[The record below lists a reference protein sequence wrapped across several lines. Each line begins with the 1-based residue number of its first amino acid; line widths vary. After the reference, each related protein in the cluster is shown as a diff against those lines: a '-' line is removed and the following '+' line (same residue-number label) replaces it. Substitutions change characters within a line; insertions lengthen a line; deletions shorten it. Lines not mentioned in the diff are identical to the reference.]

1 MARYATG
8 AVHLR
13 EHRNGSGKLAAA
25 KRATSHTTSGVPI
38 WTAARQLEPA
48 GSGQLATVE
57 NKPAAPVV
65 DPYDQGREE
74 REEQAK
80 AHHDAITDA
89 LQPTSSSSGLLHS
102 FTAAGS
108 NPSRARYFGSCS
120 LHRQVS
126 DTGSIG
132 GVQSQW

>member
-1 MARYATG
+1 MD
-8 AVHLR
+8 
-13 EHRNGSGKLAAA
+13 LANLLLLSE
-25 KRATSHTTSGVPI
+25 RLHSPLVGLPI

-108 NPSRARYFGSCS
+108 NPSRARYSGSCS
-120 LHRQVS
+120 LHREVS
-126 DTGSIG
+126 DTDWWGTAAVVI
-132 GVQSQW
+132 VQDLAAA